1 MEISRCRV
9 ALVLALG
16 SVMALSLSTATASD
30 RKEFKYKVG
39 PGAGI
44 DIVNEFG
51 PVNITVSSG
60 NQVAIAA
67 TPHSSKVEV
76 DSSQS
81 GNRVEVRTHFL
92 QSANQ
97 NEGQVDYD
105 ISVPADANVTVN
117 AGTGA
122 VHIDKLAGDVS
133 VQGETGAV
141 DAQNLNGAY
150 LHIRTVNGP
159 ITLTNVSNGHVEA
172 TSVGGNV
179 TLTNVSG
186 PKVYVTSTKGS
197 IRYDGDP
204 AGGGEY
210 QLINYTGD
218 IDVALPASASVDV
231 TARTI
236 SGSVQNDFPLQTKA
250 HTSFVPDAHS
260 FAGTSAS
267 GASML
272 RLSSFSGK
280 IRVRKK

>member
-1 MEISRCRV
+1 MEITRRG
-9 ALVLALG
+9 ATLVLALVA
-16 SVMALSLSTATASD
+16 VMAICPTTATASD
-30 RKEFKYKVG
+30 RKEFKYKTG
-39 PGAGI
+39 PGSGI

-60 NQVAIAA
+60 NQVAISAI
-67 TPHSSKVEV
+67 THSSKVEV

-97 NEGQVDYD
+97 NEGQVDYE

-117 AGTGA
+117 TGTGA
-122 VHIDKLAGDVS
+122 VHIEKLAGDVS
-133 VQGETGAV
+133 VQGETGSV

-150 LHIRTVNGP
+150 LHIRTVNGS
-159 ITLTNVSNGHVEA
+159 ITLTNVSNGHVDA

-179 TLTNVSG
+179 TLTNVAG
-186 PKVYVTSTKGS
+186 PKVYVTTTKGS

-218 IDVALPASASVDV
+218 IDVALPADASVDV
-231 TARTI
+231 TARTV
-236 SGSVQNDFPLQTKA
+236 SGSVQNDFPLQPKS
-250 HTSFVPDAHS
+250 HTSFVPDSRS
-260 FAGTSAS
+260 FAGTSAT

-280 IRVRKK
+280 IRVRKQ